1 MASISIWPGS
11 ASFSD
16 TINPTPF
23 GFYDT
28 DTDFTSSADQ
38 VATWCAQRLGYPIV
52 DIELQAVNFFTAF
65 EEAVTTYAQYVYQ
78 YKIIENIGTLEGS
91 TTGSNLN
98 NQYVQPNMGNTI
110 AIAEQYGTEAGSGGN
125 ITYKT
130 GSIDITQGQQRYSLT
145 DLWTNTSNNVGG
157 LGAPIEIKKIYHYAP
172 PAIVRYFDPYAGTG
186 TGIQSLMES
195 FGFGNYSPGVNFML
209 MPTYYDALKVQAI
222 EFNDQI
228 RKSAYSFELIGNDS
242 LKIFPIPNRSEKLY
256 FDYVVK
262 TDRNDPVRTNATNLV
277 TNVSNV
283 PYSNITYNT
292 INSPSRQWIFRYT
305 LAVTKEMLASI
316 RGKYSTVP
324 IPGAEVTTNAVELR
338 SEAAAEKTAL
348 IDELKLM
355 LEESSRNK
363 YLERQ
368 ASEAQNTQDTLSKV
382 PYPIYIY

>member
-1 MASISIWPGS
+1 MANIPIWPGS
-11 ASFSD
+11 SSFFAGD
-16 TINPTPF
+16 TPF

-28 DTDFTSSADQ
+28 DTEFQSSADQ

-91 TTGSNLN
+91 IGTASLN
-98 NQYVQPNMGNTI
+98 DQYVQPNMGNTI

-130 GSIDITQGQQRYSLT
+130 GSIDITQGQQKYSLT
-145 DLWTNTSNNVGG
+145 DLWTNVSESGS
-157 LGAPIEIKKIYHYAP
+157 PIEIKRIYHYQPA
-172 PAIVRYFDPYAGTG
+172 AIVRYFDPYAGTG

-222 EFNDQI
+222 ELNDTI
-228 RKSAYSFELIGNDS
+228 RKSAYSFEIMGNDS
-242 LKIFPIPNRSEKLY
+242 LKLFPIPARSEKLY

-262 TDRNDPVRTNATNLV
+262 TDRNNPVRTTATNLV

-283 PYSNITYNT
+283 PYNNIEYST
-292 INSPSRQWIFRYT
+292 INSPARQWIFRYT
-305 LAVTKEMLASI
+305 LAVSKEMLASI
-316 RGKYSTVP
+316 RGKYTTVP

-338 SEAAAEKTAL
+338 GEAAAEKTAL
-348 IDELKLM
+348 IEELKLM
-355 LEESSRNK
+355 LEESSRAK
-363 YLERQ
+363 YMERDAQ
-368 ASEAQNTQDTLSKV
+368 IAQNTQDAFTKV
-382 PYPIYIY
+382 PYPIYVA

>member
-1 MASISIWPGS
+1 MATISIWPGS
-11 ASFSD
+11 ASFAD
-16 TINPTPF
+16 TTNPTPF
-23 GFYDT
+23 GFYDN
-28 DTDFTSSADQ
+28 DTSFTSSANQ

-78 YKIIENIGTLEGS
+78 YKIIENIGSLEGS

-98 NQYVQPNMGNTI
+98 NQYIQPNLGNTI
-110 AIAEQYGTEAGSGGN
+110 AIAEQYGTEAGTGGN
-125 ITYKT
+125 IDYKT
-130 GSIDITQGQQRYSLT
+130 GSINVIAGQQRYSLT
-145 DLWTNTSNNVGG
+145 DLFTNVSESGNN
-157 LGAPIEIKKIYHYAP
+157 IEIKRIYHYAP

-186 TGIQSLMES
+186 TGIQSLMET

-209 MPTYYDALKVQAI
+209 MPIYYDALKIQAI

-228 RKSAYSFELIGNDS
+228 RKSAYSFELINNNK
-242 LKIFPIPNRSEKLY
+242 LKLFPKPTRNETLY

-262 TDRNDPVRTNATNLV
+262 EDRNNVVRNTNRGLITD
-277 TNVSNV
+277 VSNV
-283 PYSNITYNT
+283 PYSNISYST
-292 INSPSRQWIFRYT
+292 INTPGRQWIFRYT
-305 LAVTKEMLASI
+305 LAVSKEMLASV

-324 IPGAEVTTNAVELR
+324 IPGAEVTTNASDLR

-355 LEESSRNK
+355 LEESSRSK
-363 YLERQ
+363 YTERNAQ
-368 ASEAQNTQDTLSKV
+368 IAQNTQDTLGKV

>member
-1 MASISIWPGS
+1 MATISIWPGS

-16 TINPTPF
+16 TTNPTPF
-23 GFYDT
+23 GFYDS

-98 NQYVQPNMGNTI
+98 NQYIQPNLGNAI
-110 AIAEQYGTEAGSGGN
+110 SIAEQYGTEAGSGGS

-130 GSIDITQGQQRYSLT
+130 GSIDIVSGQQKYSL
-145 DLWTNTSNNVGG
+145 DNLYASVSESGKS
-157 LGAPIEIKKIYHYAP
+157 LEIKKIYHYAP

-186 TGIQSLMES
+186 TGIQSLMET

-209 MPTYYDALKVQAI
+209 MPTYYDVLKVQAI
-222 EFNDQI
+222 ELNDQI
-228 RKSAYSFELIGNDS
+228 RKSAYSFELLDNNQ
-242 LKIFPIPNRSEKLY
+242 LRLFPIPRRAEKLY

-262 TDRNDPVRTNATNLV
+262 EDRNNPVRDTSTNLV

-283 PYSNITYNT
+283 PYTNISYTT
-292 INSPSRQWIFRYT
+292 INTPGRQWIFRYT
-305 LAVTKEMLASI
+305 LALSKEMLASI

-324 IPGAEVTTNAVELR
+324 IPGSEVTTNAAELR

-348 IDELKLM
+348 IDELKAM
-355 LEESSRNK
+355 LEESSRVK
-363 YLERQ
+363 YIERNAQ
-368 ASEAQNTQDTLSKV
+368 IAQNTQEVFTKV